1 MYTESP
7 ATRQGM
13 DEHLDVDAALKPN
26 GNLETKCIATIYYVE
41 HQNGSD
47 PKEDSTV
54 SMHSALHSPSNYVAA
69 APEGEAMDILV
80 PPIQGIEAEMKGESQ
95 AVAVAVV
102 VERDAMIGSDCDLGQ
117 IAVEQVGLE
126 GHSLVHSSGDGE
138 QL

>member
-1 MYTESP
+1 
-7 ATRQGM
+7 M

-26 GNLETKCIATIYYVE
+26 GNPETKCIATIYYVE

-69 APEGEAMDILV
+69 IPEGEGVDILV

-95 AVAVAVV
+95 VVAVAVAVV
-102 VERDAMIGSDCDLGQ
+102 VGRDAMIGSDCDLRQ